1 MTQFM
6 PLEEMSQNSNI
17 KQIIRQLKLQ
27 VSPEYLIRIRML
39 LLKHSVYEAYYVHH
53 QAQEDA

>member
-39 LLKHSVYEAYYVHH
+39 LKHSVYEAYYVHH